1 VSTRTPSRAVVSA
14 SRGGCRKDCSH
25 WTTGVPGYRVVSE
38 SFPTNDGVGGDEE
51 TAPAA
56 SKFAPAAAA
65 AIEVRR
71 RYIKF

>member
-1 VSTRTPSRAVVSA
+1 
-14 SRGGCRKDCSH
+14 
-25 WTTGVPGYRVVSE
+25 VPGYRVVSE

-56 SKFAPAAAA
+56 SKSAPAAAA